1 MAEEQRQEH
10 EGVTMTTPPQASTR
24 RVGRTT
30 TTGDAGEG
38 LGSLLPETPLSLSSL
53 HAWYCL
59 CSVWGGVG
67 QRRCKAT
74 WPERFSPSLE
84 SFALGLESSQVPWLA
99 SLPATRGRRT
109 MPHRIRCLELGL
121 TSQASKPMQRHHDV
135 LGYYCYGLVAPW
147 CRSQWLS

>member
-38 LGSLLPETPLSLSSL
+38 LGSLRPETPLSLSSL

-59 CSVWGGVG
+59 CSVCGVG
-67 QRRCKAT
+67 WVNDDAKQHGLSVSRLLWRVLLFC
-74 WPERFSPSLE
+74 
-84 SFALGLESSQVPWLA
+84 LGLESSQVPWLA

-135 LGYYCYGLVAPW
+135 LGYYYVAW
-147 CRSQWLS
+147 